1 MTRASIYN
9 GHLREPVTLTP
20 AAKRL
25 AVGLPLSVLK
35 AKVCR
40 VRDFENPTFRIT
52 VERSKQLRHH
62 RDQPSY
68 DRNIADMAS
77 NTR

>member
-35 AKVCR
+35 ARVCR

-52 VERSKQLRHH
+52 VERSKQLRHY
-62 RDQPSY
+62 RDQQLY
-68 DRNIADMAS
+68 GRNIADMAS